1 MTCIIIG
8 LFYTVHWNFNQR
20 RTTKPLFIVLA
31 TLITLVSLFITF
43 YCWIFQVLHETPFQV
58 IKNNFIS
65 KQNLNYLLLETAR
78 IRYGYFKIRKICHIS
93 YNLSVFPLEIVLKR
107 LTFLPFTQ
115 DFSFQFKDNLKE
127 LILLCCI
134 KKCQTKIHYLVT
146 EEQII
151 LCKKKIMYD
160 F

>member
-8 LFYTVHWNFNQR
+8 LFYIVHWNFNQR

-115 DFSFQFKDNLKE
+115 DFPFQIKRQFERIDLA
-127 LILLCCI
+127 LLH

-151 LCKKKIMYD
+151 LCKKKNNV
-160 F
+160 